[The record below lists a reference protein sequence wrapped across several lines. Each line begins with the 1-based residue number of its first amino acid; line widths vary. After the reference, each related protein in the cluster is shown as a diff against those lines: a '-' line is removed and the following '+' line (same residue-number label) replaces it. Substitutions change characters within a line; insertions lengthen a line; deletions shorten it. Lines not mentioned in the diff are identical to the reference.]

1 MAKKRKYSNK
11 ITMLDGMTFDSKKE
25 ANYYAELKMLK
36 MAGEIVDI
44 RCQVPF
50 ELQPKF
56 NHNGKEIRAIKYIA
70 DFVVTYADGKQKVI
84 DVKGYKTDV
93 YTLKMKMLLY
103 KYPHLNFEEK

>member
-1 MAKKRKYSNK
+1 
-11 ITMLDGMTFDSKKE
+11 
-25 ANYYAELKMLK
+25 

-56 NHNGKEIRAIKYIA
+56 SHAGKTIRAIKYIA

-84 DVKGYKTDV
+84 DVKGFRTKD
-93 YTLKMKMLLY
+93 YTIKMKMLLY
-103 KYPHLNFEEK
+103 KYPYLDFEEK

>member
-1 MAKKRKYSNK
+1 
-11 ITMLDGMTFDSKKE
+11 MLDGMKFDSRKE

-56 NHNGKEIRAIKYIA
+56 RHNGKAIRAIKYIA
-70 DFVVTYADGKQKVI
+70 DFVITYPNGEQKVI
-84 DVKGYKTDV
+84 DVKGYKTDE

-103 KYPHLNFEEK
+103 KYPYLDFEEK